1 MRWFYPSTTTWFDSI
16 SIKLTEVTANV
27 LDIHSKKKSNTGS
40 AKTINS
46 LRILK
51 QHQRSNYFKKRW

>member
-27 LDIHSKKKSNTGS
+27 LDIHSKKKQTQGP
-40 AKTINS
+40 
-46 LRILK
+46 RK
-51 QHQRSNYFKKRW
+51 Q